1 MILSLKDVDKSNVS
15 ADLKGLASEWKGNG
29 VLTRRLHPDG
39 SIVKQTEVDGE
50 ITLEPFEFISGNRI
64 DIVEGSREVIT
75 HAEYDEDGNIITEA
89 VLGDHRARVYLP
101 DEFDPKVDKQPTE
114 VKRRFERIKEL

>member
-1 MILSLKDVDKSNVS
+1 MTIEFRGADKASMN
-15 ADLKGLASEWKGNG
+15 ADLKALNSEFNGG

-39 SIVKQTEVDGE
+39 SVVKYVKGEDGE
-50 ITLEPFEFISGNRI
+50 MTLEPFEFISGNRI

-75 HAEYDEDGNIITEA
+75 PAEYDEDGNIITEA

-101 DEFDPKVDKQPTE
+101 DGFDPKVDKQPTE
-114 VKRRFERIKEL
+114 VGRKFERIK